1 MICMKQEV
9 VLSGIKA
16 TGDMHIGNYFGAIKQ
31 WVDAQDQYE
40 KVYIF
45 IPDYHS
51 IISVQD
57 KNKLEDL
64 IFSTAVNLL
73 AVGIDPKKVIFF
85 KQSDM
90 PHHTEATWIFNC
102 LMTMPQL
109 MRAHAFKDS
118 EAKDKDVSVGL
129 FDYPVLQAADILL
142 YDATTVPVGEDQ
154 RQHIEM
160 ARDIARKFNNTYGE
174 LFVEPQALVKESVGV
189 VPGDDGRKM
198 SKSYGNQLALF
209 ATEAETEKYIKGIAM
224 DSKDIDEKKNPDDYS
239 LYKVAELFLT
249 EGEKTE
255 IRAMFENGGVGY
267 GDIKMRVAEIVNEY
281 LRPMRERRE
290 ELLQDRDYILQV
302 LEDGAQ
308 KAGEVSL
315 AKIKKMRQMVGL
327 ELK

>member
-1 MICMKQEV
+1 
-9 VLSGIKA
+9 
-16 TGDMHIGNYFGAIKQ
+16 
-31 WVDAQDQYE
+31 
-40 KVYIF
+40 
-45 IPDYHS
+45 
-51 IISVQD
+51 
-57 KNKLEDL
+57 
-64 IFSTAVNLL
+64 
-73 AVGIDPKKVIFF
+73 
-85 KQSDM
+85 
-90 PHHTEATWIFNC
+90 
-102 LMTMPQL
+102 MTMPQL

-315 AKIKKMRQMVGL
+315 AKIKKMREMIGL